1 MGGKASSFFVD
12 TIFFDTK
19 VSLSIFLAVFDWLHI
34 SLIISLPKVL
44 PCHWALLTLPLL
56 LGLLDGSEGK
66 MFQETVKARQ
76 DHKVSKRWLP
86 LPADSTYGAE
96 KDPGVVNQEEESI
109 SLVFAE
115 QSLTNQPGDGDLV
128 QRTQYNQDDILK
140 RRHGFSQVNEQCL
153 NRQINKASI

>member
-1 MGGKASSFFVD
+1 M
-12 TIFFDTK
+12 
-19 VSLSIFLAVFDWLHI
+19 AVFDWLHI

-96 KDPGVVNQEEESI
+96 KDPGVVNQEGESI

-115 QSLTNQPGDGDLV
+115 QGLTNQPGDGDLV
-128 QRTQYNQDDILK
+128 QRTKYNQDDILK
-140 RRHGFSQVNEQCL
+140 RRHGFSQVNQKCL